1 MKISFPKQ
9 ESKKIISAIKK
20 AMGDRALSEMVD
32 LSIEKSQM
40 IITISKMGTSTLT
53 FSKKDED
60 ERVFF
65 VMTSEKIA
73 FTHRAF
79 KGEVTEALAKI
90 VKKAGGTIEE
100 A

>member
-9 ESKKIISAIKK
+9 EPKKIISAIKK
-20 AMGDRALSEMVD
+20 AMGDRTLSEMVE

-40 IITISKMGTSTLT
+40 IITISKLGTSTLT
-53 FSKKDED
+53 FTKEDDD
-60 ERVFF
+60 ERVLF

-79 KGEVTEALAKI
+79 KDEVTEALVKI
-90 VKKAGGTIEE
+90 VKKAGGTVEK

>member
-1 MKISFPKQ
+1 MKISFPIQ
-9 ESKKIISAIKK
+9 ESKKIISAIKI

-40 IITISKMGTSTLT
+40 IITISKLGTSTLT
-53 FSKKDED
+53 FAKEVNDD
-60 ERVFF
+60 RVLF

-79 KGEVTEALAKI
+79 KGEVTDALMKI
-90 VKKAGGTIEE
+90 VKKAGGTVEE

>member
-40 IITISKMGTSTLT
+40 IITISKLGTSTLT
-53 FSKKDED
+53 FAKEVNDD
-60 ERVFF
+60 RVLF

-79 KGEVTEALAKI
+79 KGEVTDALMKI
-90 VKKAGGTIEE
+90 VKKAGGTVEE

>member
-20 AMGDRALSEMVD
+20 AMGDRALSEIVD

-40 IITISKMGTSTLT
+40 IITISKLGTSTLT
-53 FSKKDED
+53 FAKEVNDD
-60 ERVFF
+60 RVLF

-79 KGEVTEALAKI
+79 KGEVTDALMKI
-90 VKKAGGTIEE
+90 VKKAGGTVEE

>member
-1 MKISFPKQ
+1 
-9 ESKKIISAIKK
+9 
-20 AMGDRALSEMVD
+20 MGDRALSEMVD

-40 IITISKMGTSTLT
+40 IITISKLGTSTLT
-53 FSKKDED
+53 FAKEVNDD
-60 ERVFF
+60 RVLF

-79 KGEVTEALAKI
+79 KGEVTDALMKI
-90 VKKAGGTIEE
+90 VKKAGGTVEE

>member
-40 IITISKMGTSTLT
+40 IITISKLGTSTLT
-53 FSKKDED
+53 FAKEVNDD
-60 ERVFF
+60 RVLF
-65 VMTSEKIA
+65 VMTGEKIA

-79 KGEVTEALAKI
+79 KGEVTDALMKI
-90 VKKAGGTIEE
+90 VKKAGGTVEE

>member
-40 IITISKMGTSTLT
+40 IITISKLGTSTLT
-53 FSKKDED
+53 FAKEVNDD
-60 ERVFF
+60 RVLF

-79 KGEVTEALAKI
+79 KGVVTDALMKI
-90 VKKAGGTIEE
+90 VKKAGGTVEE

>member
-40 IITISKMGTSTLT
+40 IITISKLGTSTLT
-53 FSKKDED
+53 FAKEVNDD
-60 ERVFF
+60 RVFF
-65 VMTSEKIA
+65 VMTGEKIA

-79 KGEVTEALAKI
+79 KGEVTDALMKI
-90 VKKAGGTIEE
+90 IKKAGVTVEE